1 MCLVGVRQS
10 PPLDLATRS
19 LRGSKPGM
27 DVGQMIFRC
36 HDDFVSRRED
46 SALAIFASQQIQQRS
61 GIRSHHHEPVIILII
76 IIIFLLLIPWS
87 GRRSPHQQRRHRPP
101 SSAQTRRPHD
111 RSIAMRQ
118 RRVHGIGDRVRHL
131 RPSARL
137 EKYVVGVRREVG
149 ESTPDEGR
157 VQRGI
162 VVIVVARASAFF
174 RRQTSIL
181 LALSARPSLHRIGRT
196 LATIDGGARLFFPTG
211 LVFPRRP
218 SFEHGPS
225 YSIHNGRFGRS
236 DGNGLFSSIR
246 RMRRRRRRSIDA
258 LPSIALRSFF
268 FFIFFFA
275 AVAANAETRK
285 DHPPQQIRNHLV
297 VHFFRAG
304 ETGGRILRRGTVDF
318 QEVGH
323 RRATMTTMGLDAL
336 DVSRRSRGDVV
347 VAVVVGDG
355 GQDEIQTEVFE
366 TGVGFPSPEEG
377 SGSLGERGEGG
388 GDGGEVV
395 SEGNVVFV
403 GVEAGVVV
411 GIVVVGI
418 IVVGISRTGFGKRTG
433 SPQIHANLSGELINV
448 VAVGTAIGNVHG
460 CFEGGFAPF
469 RGTMVER
476 IVGHVQKRPSVDVRP
491 PIGGEESVDAHVA
504 FSPVVKDGRPGV
516 SLGDVA
522 AIGVQHRRRRRGGG
536 TGRGKAPGVRRV
548 RDPNAAGA
556 VARGVFDDPQIFG
569 MGRRRRAKRRGRR
582 RVRQILEAAVASCR
596 IRFRLLLR
604 QPHPLRKGGELP
616 SAKAMTFQRDEMP
629 ASRTIRRRRQQPGQ
643 GPFVVQ

>member
-19 LRGSKPGM
+19 LSNSKPGK

-268 FFIFFFA
+268 FFFFFSFSFILFLFSSSSFITFVFCFFIFSSPA
-275 AVAANAETRK
+275 IIQSLWLVLFAVAVFL
-285 DHPPQQIRNHLV
+285 PPLG
-297 VHFFRAG
+297 FFR
-304 ETGGRILRRGTVDF
+304 
-318 QEVGH
+318 
-323 RRATMTTMGLDAL
+323 
-336 DVSRRSRGDVV
+336 
-347 VAVVVGDG
+347 
-355 GQDEIQTEVFE
+355 
-366 TGVGFPSPEEG
+366 
-377 SGSLGERGEGG
+377 SL
-388 GDGGEVV
+388 
-395 SEGNVVFV
+395 
-403 GVEAGVVV
+403 
-411 GIVVVGI
+411 
-418 IVVGISRTGFGKRTG
+418 
-433 SPQIHANLSGELINV
+433 
-448 VAVGTAIGNVHG
+448 
-460 CFEGGFAPF
+460 
-469 RGTMVER
+469 
-476 IVGHVQKRPSVDVRP
+476 
-491 PIGGEESVDAHVA
+491 
-504 FSPVVKDGRPGV
+504 
-516 SLGDVA
+516 
-522 AIGVQHRRRRRGGG
+522 
-536 TGRGKAPGVRRV
+536 
-548 RDPNAAGA
+548 
-556 VARGVFDDPQIFG
+556 
-569 MGRRRRAKRRGRR
+569 
-582 RVRQILEAAVASCR
+582 
-596 IRFRLLLR
+596 
-604 QPHPLRKGGELP
+604 
-616 SAKAMTFQRDEMP
+616 
-629 ASRTIRRRRQQPGQ
+629 
-643 GPFVVQ
+643 